1 MILREYRSADCKE
14 IIDLKG
20 DKNNNYFE
28 NSCYNYKELPKN
40 VMVFNSEIN
49 QKIPDNVIIYTTQ
62 IKNNKW
68 VTVIYG
74 IDDDIK
80 AKGKYIKIFGKDF
93 KIDDNSQMSLWNLK
107 IYKPEDTKREAI
119 DSALKL
125 YYLLKNDKTIDSK
138 NTMSIEQI
146 LKKENLE

>member
-1 MILREYRSADCKE
+1 
-14 IIDLKG
+14 
-20 DKNNNYFE
+20 
-28 NSCYNYKELPKN
+28 
-40 VMVFNSEIN
+40 MVFNSEIN

-80 AKGKYIKIFGKDF
+80 AKGKYIEIFGKDF

-125 YYLLKNDKTIDSK
+125 YDLLKNDKTIDSK

-146 LKKENLE
+146 LKKEKYN